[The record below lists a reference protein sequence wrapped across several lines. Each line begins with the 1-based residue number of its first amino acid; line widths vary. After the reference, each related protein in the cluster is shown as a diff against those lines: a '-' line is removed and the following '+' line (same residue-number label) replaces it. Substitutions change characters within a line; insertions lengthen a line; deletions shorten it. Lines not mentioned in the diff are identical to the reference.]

1 MHTKESGAGS
11 CPLHFYRSYREASS
25 LRRGSFTPQFH
36 ETAGAPQCGTPAA
49 GYLIRETAQIRA
61 TPLFRA
67 ASATA
72 LDTAGPTRLSK
83 ALGMM

>member
-1 MHTKESGAGS
+1 MRCG
-11 CPLHFYRSYREASS
+11 P
-25 LRRGSFTPQFH
+25 FTPQLRK
-36 ETAGAPQCGTPAA
+36 TDGAPQRGAPSS
-49 GYLIRETAQIRA
+49 GYLIIQETAQIRA

>member
-1 MHTKESGAGS
+1 MEPCLRVKKDGLTRGPKGKSKKTPEPDLSVRPRGLAAKEGKS
-11 CPLHFYRSYREASS
+11 CVEEPHRFGRL
-25 LRRGSFTPQFH
+25 G
-36 ETAGAPQCGTPAA
+36 
-49 GYLIRETAQIRA
+49 QIRA

-72 LDTAGPTRLSK
+72 LATAGPTRLSK